1 MNSIG
6 MFIIGGLAVGLAGA
20 VAAITGGIIGEI
32 TLRFFKPNLRKELL
46 AHHTL
51 RSILR

>member
-1 MNSIG
+1 MSSIG
-6 MFIIGGLAVGLAGA
+6 MFIIGGFAVGLAGA
-20 VAAITGGIIGEI
+20 VAAVTGGIVGEI
-32 TLRFFKPNLRKELL
+32 ALRFFKPNLRKELF